1 MEVDVWMCF
10 KTDADDDR
18 AQAYCLALLDHS
30 AILAE
35 LIRREAELVD
45 YCSEG
50 SDDDGE
56 EDANSA
62 RTSFYQR
69 RAQEALVLYAPMAH
83 TMRVGKSFW
92 QYEDAALKLLVPSSY
107 AGLEKVGETRERER
121 EREGHAKSAKLPAL
135 ACVCVWQWL
144 RARWLAGDKVLE
156 MTRERIVREI
166 DDVIAT
172 SDSAETLEY
181 RVIGRTKSILST
193 MKKLLLRH
201 GTRRKE
207 TIHDLLGLRIIVKAD
222 DEQAAIAC
230 CYKYGGLA
238 LGKCQH

>member
-1 MEVDVWMCF
+1 MCF

-62 RTSFYQR
+62 RTSFYKR

-121 EREGHAKSAKLPAL
+121 ERGMRKAPS
-135 ACVCVWQWL
+135 CRRL
-144 RARWLAGDKVLE
+144 RVFVFGSGCAPDGSRE
-156 MTRERIVREI
+156 TRFW
-166 DDVIAT
+166 
-172 SDSAETLEY
+172 
-181 RVIGRTKSILST
+181 K
-193 MKKLLLRH
+193 
-201 GTRRKE
+201 
-207 TIHDLLGLRIIVKAD
+207 
-222 DEQAAIAC
+222 
-230 CYKYGGLA
+230 
-238 LGKCQH
+238 